1 MKNGGQVGS
10 RGYIFQA
17 IIALIECLGRDD
29 WDAIKNEP
37 NTDEDKV
44 DIMLYRED
52 GTVLSAIQVKSSIND
67 FKRADVKK
75 WLENL
80 KRDDTGKNETVCLCL
95 VGDGFAPS
103 CKSYIEENSKEIKT
117 VPFTNLQ
124 RESTIQLID
133 YIRSAG
139 LGDRVRINDLELID
153 ANLFS
158 KILKNSIAK
167 KPVSHEEFEASFQRA
182 IPRGEELAEQIVSS

>member
-17 IIALIECLGRDD
+17 IIALIVCLGRDD

-37 NTDEDKV
+37 NTEEDKV
-44 DIMLYRED
+44 DIMLYRKD
-52 GTVLSAIQVKSSIND
+52 GSILSAIQVKSSINE
-67 FKRADVKK
+67 FERADVKR
-75 WLENL
+75 WLESL
-80 KRDDTGKNETVCLCL
+80 KRDAGKNETVCLCL

-124 RESTIQLID
+124 HESTIQVSSSSIF
-133 YIRSAG
+133 
-139 LGDRVRINDLELID
+139 RISFTTVSLPT
-153 ANLFS
+153 S
-158 KILKNSIAK
+158 
-167 KPVSHEEFEASFQRA
+167 PVSFSMSGMGVRHCGTKGSLDIIPVNAETICSAS
-182 IPRGEELAEQIVSS
+182 SSPLGMAL

>member
-80 KRDDTGKNETVCLCL
+80 KRDAGKNETVCLYL
-95 VGDGFAPS
+95 VGDGFTPS

-124 RESTIQLID
+124 RESTI
-133 YIRSAG
+133 
-139 LGDRVRINDLELID
+139 
-153 ANLFS
+153 
-158 KILKNSIAK
+158 
-167 KPVSHEEFEASFQRA
+167 
-182 IPRGEELAEQIVSS
+182 

>member
-10 RGYIFQA
+10 RGYVFQA

-52 GTVLSAIQVKSSIND
+52 GTVDIMLYREDGTVLSAIQVKSSIND

-80 KRDDTGKNETVCLCL
+80 KRDAGKNETVCLCL

-103 CKSYIEENSKEIKT
+103 CKSYIEENSKERK
-117 VPFTNLQ
+117 L
-124 RESTIQLID
+124 L
-133 YIRSAG
+133 RSASF
-139 LGDRVRINDLELID
+139 IN
-153 ANLFS
+153 
-158 KILKNSIAK
+158 
-167 KPVSHEEFEASFQRA
+167 P
-182 IPRGEELAEQIVSS
+182 